1 MNVSTARA
9 SRSWANSAG
18 VRERGSIADGMTP
31 EARLVL
37 LSAGASTASPLAAEL
52 VSAPLHWRS
61 VLVHANNQGATARL
75 HDTLRGLPAATI
87 PEVVSTALRRAT
99 LVSAFHQGVLEDR
112 LDEALRTLSAAGIP
126 CVLLKG
132 AALAISTYR
141 SFEGRP
147 MNDVDLL
154 VRADDAERAQ
164 RALLDAGWLR
174 PEDRGEDVPDEELY
188 RLHQHL
194 PPLVDGSGTGVG
206 LEIHTDLF
214 SAGHPF
220 GVLTDEIWTGADE
233 VEFRGRPVRV
243 PRPAQLTVHCCLHF
257 AWSHMAR
264 SGAWRAFR
272 DLTVLARD
280 PGFDWD
286 EVVTLALRSRA
297 RSACYWTLLLARDV
311 SGLPVPDRTLAA
323 LEPPLGEATR
333 RVVGRHLANGL
344 LPTARLCPSVRLS
357 RWMWLAAIRPGWSD
371 HGASRPWTHSAE
383 FAPRD
388 RDEVAERGLAKLS
401 HHFRQAS
408 RWRTYLS
415 GVLAAGQPS

>member
-1 MNVSTARA
+1 MIASTSGKTRSRA
-9 SRSWANSAG
+9 KLTAPGRP
-18 VRERGSIADGMTP
+18 SIAEVMTP

-37 LSAGASTASPLAAEL
+37 LTAGDASASPLAAEL
-52 VSAPLHWRS
+52 VTGPLHWSS
-61 VLVHANNQGATARL
+61 VLVHAHNQGATGRL
-75 HDTLRGLPAATI
+75 HDMIRRMPGDSV
-87 PEVVSTALRRAT
+87 PEEVSTALRRAT

-112 LDEALRTLSAAGIP
+112 LDESLRSLSGEGIP

-132 AALAISTYR
+132 AALAIATYR

-154 VRADDAERAQ
+154 VRADDAGRAQ
-164 RALLDAGWLR
+164 RTLLDAGWFR
-174 PEDRGEDVPDEELY
+174 PDDRKENIDDEELY

-194 PPLVDGSGTGVG
+194 PPLRDAHGTGVG

-214 SAGHPF
+214 AAGHPF
-220 GVLTDEIWTGADE
+220 GALTDEIWTCADE
-233 VEFRGRPVRV
+233 VAFRGRSVRV
-243 PRPAQLTVHCCLHF
+243 PRPEQLAVHCCLHF

-264 SGAWRAFR
+264 HGAWRAFR
-272 DLTVLARD
+272 DLTVLAGE

-286 EVVTLALRSRA
+286 GVVALALRARA

-311 SGLPVPDRTLAA
+311 ADLAVPDRVLAE
-323 LEPPLGEATR
+323 LEPPGGAGLL
-333 RVVGRHLANGL
+333 RVVGRHLASGL

-383 FAPRD
+383 FGPRD
-388 RDEVAERGLAKLS
+388 RDEVAEQGLAKLS
-401 HHFRQAS
+401 YHIGQAS

-415 GVLAAGQPS
+415 GVIASHPRA